1 MSNHSLKLTALAA
14 ATSLLLTA
22 CGGGSSDGDQ
32 SAPFVPKTVQ
42 GVAVDFYVGGATV
55 SFDDCNGL
63 TTTTNNEGK
72 FNFTTTPTCNESAI
86 TVMGGTDLV
95 TGLPFTGTLK
105 LKKTNLQNLAAS
117 AILVASPLT
126 TLQYYVTSP
135 QELQT
140 ILTNLGIS
148 SANANNLSTFDPT
161 QSASAKEMAA
171 VFVLQQLITQIEDN
185 LQALPNSEGNAALTL
200 EEATALAVNA
210 VVETL
215 NTPNQPLFDPST
227 DAIQPT
233 LVTAIL
239 NTAVENANQ
248 TLEANGENVSVPQ
261 ELTTQIQANI
271 VTVADVLSD
280 LVQTGGTAANL
291 VTAIENNN
299 TALEQIQDAVKTPV
313 INSVTLASYSLQ
325 QIKNSSAASPLIIN
339 RADINNTARI
349 TFTMA
354 NTSASVNESTEVGF
368 KVVATRGAVTETL
381 DLYLDKL
388 NIVFNADGTIQSAT
402 IPAGATFKIASSLG
416 NITNGTFE
424 ADSSISIGSNGSIS
438 LYDLVQ
444 NNSAL
449 AGYYSQYFNLLAV
462 GDNIAVTAVVSP
474 RMYVIAPDLGL
485 SSGSVTISD
494 TTLNGS
500 ALTGHFKL
508 N

>member
-1 MSNHSLKLTALAA
+1 MSNYSIKLSALAA

-22 CGGGSSDGDQ
+22 CGGGSSGGDQ
-32 SAPFVPKTVQ
+32 AAPFVPKTVQ

-55 SFDDCNGL
+55 SFDDCDGL
-63 TTTTNNEGK
+63 TTTTDNEGK
-72 FNFTTTPTCNESAI
+72 FNFTTTPACNESAI
-86 TVMGGTDLV
+86 TVTGGKDLV

-105 LKKTNLQNLAAS
+105 LKKTNLQNITAS
-117 AILVASPLT
+117 TNIVASPLT

-148 SANANNLSTFDPT
+148 SANATNLSTFDPT

-185 LQALPNSEGNAALTL
+185 LQAIPNSEGNAVLNI
-200 EEATALAVNA
+200 EEATSLAANA
-210 VVETL
+210 VIEAL
-215 NTPNQPLFDPST
+215 KTPNKPLFDPST
-227 DAIQPT
+227 GAIQPT
-233 LVTAIL
+233 LVKAIL
-239 NTAVENANQ
+239 DTAVENANQ
-248 TLEANGENVSVPQ
+248 TLEANGENVSVPD
-261 ELTTQIQANI
+261 ELTNKIQTNI
-271 VTVADVLSD
+271 VTVADVLSELGQKD
-280 LVQTGGTAANL
+280 GTAADL
-291 VTAIENNN
+291 VTAIESDD
-299 TALEQIQDAVKTPV
+299 TVLEQIQESVKTPV
-313 INSVTLASYSLQ
+313 INSLSLASYTLEK
-325 QIKNSSAASPLIIN
+325 IKNSSAAFPLDVN
-339 RADINNTARI
+339 RADINNTASI

-388 NIVFNADGTIQSAT
+388 NIVFNVDGTIQSAT

-416 NITNGTFE
+416 NITNGAFE

-485 SSGSVTISD
+485 SSGSVTISG